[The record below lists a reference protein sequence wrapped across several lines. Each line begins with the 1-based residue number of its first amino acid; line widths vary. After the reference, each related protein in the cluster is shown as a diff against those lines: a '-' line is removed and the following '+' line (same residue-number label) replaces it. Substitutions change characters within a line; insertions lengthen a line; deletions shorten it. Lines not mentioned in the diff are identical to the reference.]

1 MEAESV
7 VGQARNS
14 EGAASFILSQSYLSQ
29 SYLSLDFLWQLKS
42 AQVTVQAEEEIHE
55 QGGSL
60 QEQSLHPGSA
70 APLSCFTALLL
81 WMPDGE

>member
-1 MEAESV
+1 M
-7 VGQARNS
+7 GQARNS
-14 EGAASFILSQSYLSQ
+14 EGAASFTLSQ

-55 QGGSL
+55 QGGRL

-70 APLSCFTALLL
+70 APLSCFTALLV